1 MVHDSAIEARAVAK
15 VYGEGATAVHALQAV
30 DLTVA
35 RGEVLL
41 MMGPS
46 GSGKTTLLSI
56 LGAILRASSGSVR
69 VNGEEIV
76 GRPERDLPRIRLQH
90 IGFVFQGFN
99 LFPALSAVD
108 NVALALDV
116 RGVKGRAARS
126 RSIEA
131 LAAVGLEAKADR
143 HPADLSGGQKQRVA
157 IARALVGDPAIV
169 LADEPTAALD
179 SESGRTVLD
188 LLRGLAHARDRAVV
202 MVTHDHRAT
211 AWADRIV
218 HIADGRLTEPATAAP
233 PPLDPTLGL
242 HLEPSAV
249 GREGG
254 LR

>member
-1 MVHDSAIEARAVAK
+1 
-15 VYGEGATAVHALQAV
+15 
-30 DLTVA
+30 
-35 RGEVLL
+35 
-41 MMGPS
+41 
-46 GSGKTTLLSI
+46 
-56 LGAILRASSGSVR
+56 
-69 VNGEEIV
+69 
-76 GRPERDLPRIRLQH
+76 
-90 IGFVFQGFN
+90 
-99 LFPALSAVD
+99 
-108 NVALALDV
+108 
-116 RGVKGRAARS
+116 
-126 RSIEA
+126 
-131 LAAVGLEAKADR
+131 

-242 HLEPSAV
+242 HFEPSAV
-249 GREGG
+249 GREGE